1 MYSPAIEKLIN
12 LFSKFPTVGPRTAAR
27 FVFYL
32 LRTPKEKVEELI
44 KSITELKEKIKICS
58 LCFNVFETQSK
69 EKEFCPICSDPKRDK
84 STICIVEKETDVEA
98 IEKIKKYKGLYFV
111 LGGVISG
118 FEKKGVKEEIES
130 RVNKLINRIKGE
142 TSFASASTKAST
154 DAKALVDK
162 SADKKASEVK
172 EIILALNP
180 TIEGEDTS
188 LWLERK
194 LKPLRQAQGKD
205 LEVKISKL
213 ARGLPVGGEL
223 EYADEETLSFALKN
237 RKEE

>member
-1 MYSPAIEKLIN
+1 MYSPRIQKLIE

-32 LRTPKEKVEELI
+32 LRIPKEKVEELT
-44 KSITELKEKIKICS
+44 KSINELKEEIKICP
-58 LCFNVFETQSK
+58 LCFNVFEPGAK
-69 EKEFCPICSDPKRDK
+69 EAEVCPICSDPKRDK
-84 STICIVEKETDVEA
+84 SIICIVEKETDLEA

-111 LGGVISG
+111 LGGVVSG
-118 FEKKGVKEEIES
+118 LSPEKVKKEIEEK
-130 RVNKLINRIKGE
+130 VENLIERIK
-142 TSFASASTKAST
+142 KP
-154 DAKALVDK
+154 D
-162 SADKKASEVK
+162 SEIK

-180 TIEGEDTS
+180 TSEAESTA

-223 EYADEETLSFALKN
+223 EYADEETLSSALEN
-237 RKEE
+237 RKKNI